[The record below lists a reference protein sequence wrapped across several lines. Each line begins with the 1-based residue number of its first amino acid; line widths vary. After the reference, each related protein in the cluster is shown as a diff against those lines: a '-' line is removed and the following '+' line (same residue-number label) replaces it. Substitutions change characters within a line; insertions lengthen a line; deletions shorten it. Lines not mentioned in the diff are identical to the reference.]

1 MASSLG
7 VICFLAS
14 SKEVKDVK
22 VSNESR
28 NVGQFRLLNFIDSF

>member
-7 VICFLAS
+7 VFCFLAS
-14 SKEVKDVK
+14 SKEVK

-28 NVGQFRLLNFIDSF
+28 NLGQFRLLKFIDSF